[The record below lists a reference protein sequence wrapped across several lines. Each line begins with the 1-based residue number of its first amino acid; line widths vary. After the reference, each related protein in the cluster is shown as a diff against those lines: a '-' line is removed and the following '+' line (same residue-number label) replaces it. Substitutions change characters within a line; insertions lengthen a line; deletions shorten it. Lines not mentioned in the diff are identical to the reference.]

1 MTAVARGKPL
11 VVVMGVAGSGKSAV
25 GVLLAER
32 LGVEYGEADE
42 FHPQANVDKM
52 ASGQPLTDKDREP
65 WLEAIG
71 AWLHERRGSGAVASC
86 SALRRR
92 YRDTLRSEAPSALFL
107 HLAGTHEL
115 IARRMAAREG
125 HFMPTSLL
133 DSQFATLEP
142 LGDDETGVVIDV
154 GRPVQAIVEEF
165 FAWWGSSEAKTGEAD
180 THE

>member
-1 MTAVARGKPL
+1 MDEGGRHPPL

-32 LGVEYGEADE
+32 LGIDYGEADE
-42 FHPQANVDKM
+42 FHPQANVEKM
-52 ASGQPLTDKDREP
+52 ASGHPLTDKDREP
-65 WLEAIG
+65 WLKAIG
-71 AWLHERRGSGAVASC
+71 AWLHERVDSGAVASC

-92 YRDTLRSEAPSALFL
+92 YRDTLRSEAPSVLFL

-154 GRPVQAIVEEF
+154 GRPVHAIVEEF
-165 FAWWGSSEAKTGEAD
+165 LDWWGRYQTTTKEVGTDE
-180 THE
+180 